1 MNKIFVFHLSVN
13 SEKYVIKDKAELK
26 RNYKTLRNMR
36 RLFCV
41 FLCGMFSLLALV
53 SCEIYTPTGG
63 VPEDAGMY
71 MMCVRFENPSG
82 SNAVDSIWGM
92 NRLEL
97 FSDPMDSLS
106 KNINDG
112 MTVDARRESD
122 NGLLKIRKKSVI
134 VANGPYADK
143 LESENETLLALDFSD
158 PQMMYDKEYTGIKS
172 QVYTLTFSDERLF
185 GKGITHTIKFY
196 LKISGRGLFSVTK
209 CEVDDVEQSV
219 DDIMVKNSVN
229 FPEEPPYYFNYI
241 MAAVRVKV

>member
-1 MNKIFVFHLSVN
+1 
-13 SEKYVIKDKAELK
+13 
-26 RNYKTLRNMR
+26 MR

-63 VPEDAGMY
+63 VPESMGEY
-71 MMCVRFENPSG
+71 MLNVRFENPSG
-82 SNAVDSIWGM
+82 INAVDSIWGM
-92 NRLEL
+92 NRLEH
-97 FSDPMDSLS
+97 FSTPMDSLS
-106 KNINDG
+106 KIINDG
-112 MTVDARRESD
+112 ITLDVRRESD
-122 NGLLKIRKKSVI
+122 NGLLEIIQKSVI
-134 VANGPYADK
+134 VANGPFPKK
-143 LESENETLLALDFSD
+143 LGIENETLLALRFSD